1 MYKLVAID
9 LDGKLLNSY
18 GEISKENKEALC
30 KALEKG
36 VEIVL
41 TSGRVISSIK
51 NFSKEIGDMN
61 YLISGNGSAVFDIK
75 NNNIIYNQNLEKE
88 KILKIIKICEENS
101 FYYSIYT
108 EREIITKSLQ
118 YNNLFYQ
125 NENSNKLPEDKININ
140 ITQNIYK
147 YVEESKEDK
156 FLKISICDEDKTV
169 FNNIMRKLKQ
179 IKNIDVLDVAHLS
192 RKLIKSGT
200 EIIPIEYFYTEIT
213 NKNVNKWGAIEF
225 LIQKLGIKREEVVAI
240 GDNVNDI
247 EMIKNAGLGIIMGN
261 SAPYIKEIAD
271 VVVSDNNSNGVK
283 EAIEKYIL

>member
-9 LDGKLLNSY
+9 LDGTLLNSY